1 MNIKFL
7 APFKFSQRIV
17 SNSRSFFSGRLEN
30 SRFKP
35 RFLDPAVRGLRT
47 GKHRLFLAQRDLR
60 TRREARALLSSG
72 DFKNRYRELEKT
84 FELPP
89 LPTTKGVWAV
99 AMVKNEADVLERSL
113 RHLHAQGVARILVVD
128 NGSDDGTFELLQR
141 LSRELPL
148 SIGRDR
154 EPAYYQ
160 SEKMTYLTHR
170 AQRAGATW
178 VVPFDADEFWFGVEG
193 TLAEVLSTSKN
204 TVEISQLYNLF
215 PTASGDL
222 VLDTTAHFDP
232 KVCFKSWRSSVVTMG
247 NHRVLRPGA
256 QGTDRVVILH
266 LPWRSRQQLQRK
278 LMQGAKALELTDL
291 PEDLGYHWRK
301 NGELSEK
308 QLADIWLDLI
318 AGRPIPVNLAWQ
330 PRGSL
335 YPLGSDI
342 PQDAHSLKPFLE
354 ARPETA

>member
-1 MNIKFL
+1 M
-7 APFKFSQRIV
+7 
-17 SNSRSFFSGRLEN
+17 
-30 SRFKP
+30 
-35 RFLDPAVRGLRT
+35 
-47 GKHRLFLAQRDLR
+47 
-60 TRREARALLSSG
+60 
-72 DFKNRYRELEKT
+72 
-84 FELPP
+84 
-89 LPTTKGVWAV
+89 
-99 AMVKNEADVLERSL
+99 
-113 RHLHAQGVARILVVD
+113 
-128 NGSDDGTFELLQR
+128 
-141 LSRELPL
+141 
-148 SIGRDR
+148 
-154 EPAYYQ
+154 
-160 SEKMTYLTHR
+160 
-170 AQRAGATW
+170 
-178 VVPFDADEFWFGVEG
+178 
-193 TLAEVLSTSKN
+193 
-204 TVEISQLYNLF
+204 EISQLYNLF

-247 NHRVLRPGA
+247 NHQVLRPGV

-354 ARPETA
+354 ARSETA

>member
-1 MNIKFL
+1 M
-7 APFKFSQRIV
+7 
-17 SNSRSFFSGRLEN
+17 
-30 SRFKP
+30 
-35 RFLDPAVRGLRT
+35 
-47 GKHRLFLAQRDLR
+47 
-60 TRREARALLSSG
+60 
-72 DFKNRYRELEKT
+72 
-84 FELPP
+84 
-89 LPTTKGVWAV
+89 
-99 AMVKNEADVLERSL
+99 
-113 RHLHAQGVARILVVD
+113 VD

-148 SIGRDR
+148 SVGRDR

-256 QGTDRVVILH
+256 QGTGRVVILH

-354 ARPETA
+354 ARPKTA